1 MKIDIPMRDGDA
13 LAALVYRLKLYP
25 ARLLAENVETRETA
39 LRCLKLGFDLL
50 QGFLYGRPAVL
61 AA

>member
-1 MKIDIPMRDGDA
+1 MRDGDA